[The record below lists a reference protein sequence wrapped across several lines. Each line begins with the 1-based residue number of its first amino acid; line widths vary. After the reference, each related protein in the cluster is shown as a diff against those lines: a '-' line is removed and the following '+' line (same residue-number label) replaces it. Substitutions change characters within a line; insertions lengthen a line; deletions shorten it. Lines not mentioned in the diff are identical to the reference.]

1 MGGMNSRERFLI
13 LNDKR
18 YLPDIVQKI
27 IADAKGEAERAE
39 RAARAT
45 RIGIRRRRIGLTKSR
60 ALSFQICGWDSFLL
74 VP

>member
-1 MGGMNSRERFLI
+1 MIAEKLHPLGDKWVDEFARAFLI

-45 RIGIRRRRIGLTKSR
+45 RDWHS
-60 ALSFQICGWDSFLL
+60 SS
-74 VP
+74 